1 MTTPLLQKL
10 AAERERATIDPADI
24 DAALLDRERTAAAK
38 LSLLERRNAQE
49 GIDAWVTAHP
59 EAAHQATREALRMLR
74 SSVELL
80 PHEDLGADIQ
90 TAVERPRAYAEQ
102 TASNLTK
109 MMENEVAFYKSDRPV
124 SEKVLRAAVTVAAK
138 LGALWLA
145 AKIVGWGKKEGWM
158 AKTIRYLG
166 LAAGSA
172 WLINYASRTMNAK
185 TTTLPPSPPAALSG
199 NLWKRGDRIAAGA
212 TSAEVTETAGKK
224 TLTVAGKTFSV
235 MKRMGV
241 GVIGADIALL
251 DMVST
256 LREDGADYVI
266 NDSYVVAKTELARVF
281 ALAQGQTDERQD
293 IAIAY
298 RTVAKKDVALSLGA
312 TLVKMP
318 SAPTT

>member
-10 AAERERATIDPADI
+10 AAQRERATIDPADI
-24 DAALLDRERTAAAK
+24 DAALLDRERAAAAK

-59 EAAHQATREALRMLR
+59 EDAHHTTREALRMLR

-80 PHEDLGADIQ
+80 PHEDMGADIQ
-90 TAVERPRAYAEQ
+90 TVVENPGAYAQ
-102 TASNLTK
+102 KTAKNLTTIV
-109 MMENEVAFYKSDRPV
+109 ENEVAFYKSDRPV

-145 AKIVGWGKKEGWM
+145 AKIVGWGKKEGWL
-158 AKTIRYLG
+158 AKTVRYLG

-185 TTTLPPSPPAALSG
+185 TPTLPPSPPAALPG
-199 NLWKRGDRIAAGA
+199 NLWKTGDRIEAGA
-212 TSAEVTETAGKK
+212 TSAQITETAGKK
-224 TLTVAGKTFSV
+224 TLTIAGKTFSV

-241 GVIGADIALL
+241 GAVGADIGLL

-256 LREDGADYVI
+256 IRADGADYVI
-266 NDSYVVAKTELARVF
+266 NGSYVVAKTELSRVF
-281 ALAQGQTDERQD
+281 GLAQAQTDERQD